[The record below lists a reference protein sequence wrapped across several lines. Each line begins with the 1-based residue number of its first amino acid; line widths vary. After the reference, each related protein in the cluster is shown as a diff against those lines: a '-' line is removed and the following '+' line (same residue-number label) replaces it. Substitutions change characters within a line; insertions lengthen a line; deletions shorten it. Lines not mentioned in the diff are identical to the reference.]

1 VSGRH
6 LPDRAQSEP
15 LVTRESP
22 DGAVAAALLERYYAE
37 LDARFPGGFE
47 LERTVAAPVEQLT
60 PPRGLFMVARLRGLA
75 VGCGAVR
82 VLDADVAEIKRM
94 WVDPAVRGAG
104 VGRALLAALE
114 AGAAELGART
124 VRLDT
129 AASLTEA
136 LALYRSA
143 GYREI
148 VPYNDNPYAAH
159 WLERSL
165 D

>member
-1 VSGRH
+1 VSELRIT
-6 LPDRAQSEP
+6 PERAGGP
-15 LVTRESP
+15 L
-22 DGAVAAALLERYYAE
+22 ALALLARYYAE
-37 LDARFPGGFE
+37 LDSRFPGGFE
-47 LERTVAAPVEQLT
+47 LERTVAAPADELT
-60 PPRGLFMVARLRGLA
+60 PPRGLFLVATLDGAA

-82 VLDADVAEIKRM
+82 LLDADVAEIKRM
-94 WVDPAVRGAG
+94 WVDPGARGAG
-104 VGRALLAALE
+104 VGRALLASLE
-114 AGAAELGART
+114 AGAVELGAHA

-136 LALYRSA
+136 LGLYRSA

-148 VPYNDNPYAAH
+148 AAYNDNPYAAH

>member
-1 VSGRH
+1 M
-6 LPDRAQSEP
+6 SELRITPEPAGGP
-15 LVTRESP
+15 L
-22 DGAVAAALLERYYAE
+22 ALALLERYYAE

-47 LERTVAAPVEQLT
+47 LERTVAAPADELT
-60 PPRGLFMVARLRGLA
+60 PPCGLFLVAALDGAA

-82 VLDADVAEIKRM
+82 LLDADVAEIKRM
-94 WVDPAVRGAG
+94 WVDPGARGAG
-104 VGRALLAALE
+104 VGRALLALLE
-114 AGAAELGART
+114 AGAVELGAHA

-136 LALYRSA
+136 LGLYRSA

-148 VPYNDNPYAAH
+148 AAYNDNPYAVR